1 MADDRLFKGQIRPA
15 AQPIGS
21 FINPAQFNTPNA
33 ANRPSIGRVSQI
45 ATIQRAGT
53 TNVAGFNQ
61 AEQIAK
67 SLGAFNRELTKMANT
82 GLELY
87 AQNQIDAGY
96 NEELKNAQVRASLV
110 LQEQQEMGAQQAAEQ
125 QTALAK
131 VDPIGASLLREAN
144 PWKAIGRRRALAQMA
159 AAEVSSVL
167 NADLALNAGELSGI
181 APGSAA
187 LLSRKAALSQQ
198 VLNKYGLNGSEPES
212 IKYVTPSMNRGWD
225 KYTQRQSEMFTAE
238 VYRSSVSATGAAITA
253 TAQKLGSDGVTL
265 PDGRVLKAGDP
276 QFAEAAGYML
286 TGQIDRGLAVLA
298 GEDKT
303 KAMKEIRQNLGLL
316 RSMNIPGLSQAIDNI
331 RVGSSRVPMDQRPRW
346 IDANPYELMDFT
358 NSALQKQNTN
368 YEQSQQLL
376 EQRLDQMWNG
386 PDGPASLPYGSEE
399 WKQRVQQI
407 EGTGRDMN
415 YRGIEEYIDRRSKD
429 EESFETS
436 AYAPDE
442 QSLAN
447 WEYTLNNLTPLQL
460 EDGGTALRQMAK
472 DMAQAEPTPELR
484 LTKLQEYNK
493 KISDAQKRFAGLPKN
508 SDLRSQVGRFVRED
522 LGDPAIAK
530 LKGQLKMMAGPLG
543 QLYLERQGGGA
554 PTASEQKFQQFANTV
569 RDLHTREAFA
579 QFQQWRNDNGGAEI
593 PVNVQSTLLQKAAK
607 EVRKS
612 DEYKAARNA
621 ALGLDK
627 NGVAPPKPRPVN
639 KDPKQGPVPEL
650 AAPSIGQAE
659 AKQYKDKA
667 VMSPGWVHRELK
679 SLQTGNST
687 SADLFRVSRTA
698 GVLPERYLMEQLKFY
713 PELDPTGGIRAF
725 LQGVIDDKKAG
736 STPATTYGDQSSTPR
751 SPGAWLNGLVMPVEI
766 TRLPGG
772 EQGPA
777 QGPYT
782 PVKRTP
788 DGWTPEGREPAP
800 VFQSPIKQA

>member
-1 MADDRLFKGQIRPA
+1 MTDDRLFNGQIRSA
-15 AQPIGS
+15 AQPIGA

-33 ANRPSIGRVSQI
+33 ASRPSIGRVSQI

-61 AEQIAK
+61 ADQIAK
-67 SLGAFNRELTKMANT
+67 SLGAFNRELTKMADS
-82 GLELY
+82 GLKLY
-87 AQNQIDAGY
+87 AQNQIDSGY
-96 NEELKNAQVRASLV
+96 NEELKNAQVRASMV

-212 IKYVTPSMNRGWD
+212 IKYVTPSMNKGWD

-276 QFAEAAGYML
+276 QFAEAAGYLL
-286 TGQIDRGLAVLA
+286 TAQIDRGLAVLA

-303 KAMKEIRQNLGLL
+303 KGMKEIRQNLGLL

-376 EQRLDQMWNG
+376 KQRLDQMWNG
-386 PDGPASLPYGSEE
+386 PDGPASLPYGSDE
-399 WKQRVQQI
+399 WKQRTQEI
-407 EGTGRDMN
+407 EQTGRDMG
-415 YRGIEEYIDRRSKD
+415 YRGVEEYIDGRAKD
-429 EESFETS
+429 EESFESS
-436 AYAPDE
+436 AYAVDE
-442 QSLAN
+442 ETVAN
-447 WEYTLNNLTPLQL
+447 WDYTLNNLTPAQL
-460 EDGGTALRQMAK
+460 EDGGTALRETARFMA
-472 DMAQAEPTPELR
+472 DAEPTPELR
-484 LTKLQEYNK
+484 AEKRKEYND
-493 KISDAQKRFAGLPKN
+493 KITAAQKRFAGLPKN

-522 LGDPAIAK
+522 LNDPEISK
-530 LKGQLKMMAGPLG
+530 LKGQMRFYSTALG
-543 QLYLERQGGGA
+543 QVMLEREGGGA
-554 PTASEQKFQQFANTV
+554 VTASEAAYEQFSNTV

-579 QFQQWRNDNGGAEI
+579 QFQQWRNDNDGAAI
-593 PVNVQSTLLQKAAK
+593 PVDVQSTLLQKAAK

-612 DEYKAARNA
+612 DEYKAAKNA
-621 ALGLDK
+621 ALGRDG
-627 NGVAPPKPRPVN
+627 NGVAPPTPKPQN
-639 KDPKQGPVPEL
+639 TDPTQGPVPKEAVSSITKGQAREYKAKPVMEPRWIHTELKGALAGQAPSTELEKL
-650 AAPSIGQAE
+650 AAS
-659 AKQYKDKA
+659 
-667 VMSPGWVHRELK
+667 VR
-679 SLQTGNST
+679 
-687 SADLFRVSRTA
+687 
-698 GVLPERYLMEQLKFY
+698 VLPERYLLEQLKFY
-713 PELDPTGGIRAF
+713 PQLDPTGGVRAY
-725 LQGVIDDKKAG
+725 LETRIKKQKEG
-736 STPATTYGDQSSTPR
+736 STPSVTYGDQSSTPR
-751 SPGAWLNGLVMPVEI
+751 SPGAWLNTLILPV
-766 TRLPGG
+766 
-772 EQGPA
+772 
-777 QGPYT
+777 
-782 PVKRTP
+782 
-788 DGWTPEGREPAP
+788 
-800 VFQSPIKQA
+800 